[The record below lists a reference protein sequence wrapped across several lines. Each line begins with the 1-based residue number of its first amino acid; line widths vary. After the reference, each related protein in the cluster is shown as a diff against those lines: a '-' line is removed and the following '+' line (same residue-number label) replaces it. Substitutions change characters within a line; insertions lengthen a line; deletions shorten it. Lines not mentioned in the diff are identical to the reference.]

1 MKSGSHKTVDQGGA
15 GTVSALDIIQCILDR
30 GEGAMKFR
38 YQDPKILT
46 RTDVSRP
53 FYYIL
58 ATVPVVTHEGLK
70 RKRQSFQLGF
80 CDEITMKQARA
91 RRDQIL
97 APVNAGRCLIQSQVP
112 FRQLA
117 RKFEE
122 IRIPQLGA
130 ATQAKYRTHLQNH
143 VLPAFGDLLL
153 CEITKPVIEAWINKK
168 AESAAVI
175 VTRGSAEVAEEWDG
189 LGWWARKDLKNLL
202 SAIFT
207 KATEWKLWDGANP
220 CHGVDVGK
228 KKVKRSKRVP
238 KASDL
243 LAFLGAIRDTA
254 IIDAEGACLI
264 VVTAAAGGLR
274 VSEVLGLEPGDID
287 IEKETLQVER
297 RQHRG
302 DVDEP
307 KSEASQRVREI
318 GALARELLRY
328 AAGKAIDQFIF
339 ARKDGGLIDDRDLQ
353 QHVFRPAAEA
363 AGIYFEGFGM
373 HTFRRLNVSWR
384 QEAGATP
391 IEAQK
396 AAGHAS
402 LNMTFLYTQTD
413 AERERQHVSRILE
426 RLKIADRA
434 ADTLAELPAK
444 GGVQ

>member
-1 MKSGSHKTVDQGGA
+1 M
-15 GTVSALDIIQCILDR
+15 II
-30 GEGAMKFR
+30 
-38 YQDPKILT
+38 
-46 RTDVSRP
+46 
-53 FYYIL
+53 
-58 ATVPVVTHEGLK
+58 
-70 RKRQSFQLGF
+70 
-80 CDEITMKQARA
+80 
-91 RRDQIL
+91 
-97 APVNAGRCLIQSQVP
+97 
-112 FRQLA
+112 
-117 RKFEE
+117 
-122 IRIPQLGA
+122 
-130 ATQAKYRTHLQNH
+130 
-143 VLPAFGDLLL
+143 
-153 CEITKPVIEAWINKK
+153 
-168 AESAAVI
+168 
-175 VTRGSAEVAEEWDG
+175 
-189 LGWWARKDLKNLL
+189 
-202 SAIFT
+202 
-207 KATEWKLWDGANP
+207 
-220 CHGVDVGK
+220 
-228 KKVKRSKRVP
+228 
-238 KASDL
+238 
-243 LAFLGAIRDTA
+243 
-254 IIDAEGACLI
+254 
-264 VVTAAAGGLR
+264 VTAAAGGLR
-274 VSEVLGLEPGDID
+274 VSEVLGLQPGDID